1 MKPPEDILT
10 GGFFLFCDVQ
20 VFASAKTMAEIICTN
35 PGLLLAFSFYPRII
49 RGLTNRVSLVDT
61 SIKWLMFSP
70 L

>member
-10 GGFFLFCDVQ
+10 GVFLFCNVQ
-20 VFASAKTMAEIICTN
+20 VSASAKTMAEIICTN
-35 PGLLLAFSFYPRII
+35 PGLLLAFSFDPRII